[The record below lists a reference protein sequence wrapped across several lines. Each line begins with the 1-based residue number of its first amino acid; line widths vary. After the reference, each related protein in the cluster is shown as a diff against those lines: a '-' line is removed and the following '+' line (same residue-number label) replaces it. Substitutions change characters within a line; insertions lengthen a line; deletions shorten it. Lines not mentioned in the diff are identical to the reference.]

1 MRNHASQYHSLI
13 LFAFFLGGFL
23 FIALPAQAE
32 HIVLTQDGQGRL
44 VYINVADPQPASGSP
59 PFRAM
64 RPSYL
69 PLPESSEKL
78 SQWVEQASGRFNLD
92 PRLVD
97 AVIRVES
104 GYNPRAVS
112 PKGARGLMQLIPA
125 TAQRFGVQNPWDPK
139 QNIQGGA
146 SYLRYLL
153 DLFKGNVP
161 LTLAA
166 YNAGEHSVLRNRGI
180 PAIPETVDYVQKV
193 TSLYEG
199 SGAPQGK
206 ITAQPQLPRQETIDH
221 YVDAQGVIHFTND
234 GGF

>member
-1 MRNHASQYHSLI
+1 MRNHASQYYSLI

-23 FIALPAQAE
+23 FIVSSAQAE

-44 VYINVADPQPASGSP
+44 VYINIADPQHAAESRHPRP
-59 PFRAM
+59 LH
-64 RPSYL
+64 PSYL

-112 PKGARGLMQLIPA
+112 PKGALGLMQLIPA
-125 TAQRFGVQNPWDPK
+125 TAQRFGVQDPWDPK

-193 TSLYEG
+193 TSLYQG
-199 SGAPQGK
+199 SGAAQGK
-206 ITAQPQLPRQETIDH
+206 IIAQAPPPRQETIDR